1 MPVTWSYAKGNEK
14 ISWKGMLK
22 MDSKIILAI
31 RKINDRALTLAKN
44 LGADN
49 PIVQQ
54 YQSRMEALVPDQYI
68 RENKDGILQIIRSKD
83 FEKMGYT
90 ADRDFNL
97 QKFQGIQELRK
108 SYQGQFEK
116 AMKEMGWKPTDDTT
130 MQDLKNKFIGS
141 MGELKE
147 GIPLLYSNTKKEG
160 VQNAIDTLRK
170 SNNTYSELMN
180 VVDVMKGIE
189 DAEDKSEG
197 GGSHTITFD

>member
-1 MPVTWSYAKGNEK
+1 
-14 ISWKGMLK
+14 